1 MESRVLS
8 VIDEQLAVE
17 FTGKVNILS
26 SFNHQFLGHILFI
39 GGDVIQV
46 IFLKYRGIRAFYE
59 LFIQEY
65 ALQSFDY
72 VIEPELVEEK
82 ERKIHYPYSILKQ
95 RLREILRM
103 YRETVKFK
111 PPDNIKIIL
120 DADFLEDSLPITS
133 KEFDVLRTLADWNNP
148 SDLYQQCELMEHEV
162 TQALI
167 SLRKKG
173 ALKILAPRKE

>member
-26 SFNHQFLGHILFI
+26 SLNHQFLGHILFI

-46 IFLKYRGIRAFYE
+46 IFLKHRGIRAFCE

-72 VIEPELVEEK
+72 VVEPELVEEK
-82 ERKIHYPYSILKQ
+82 ERQIHYPYSILKQ
-95 RLREILRM
+95 RLLGVVQMHREAL
-103 YRETVKFK
+103 KFR
-111 PPDNIKIIL
+111 PPENIKIIL
-120 DADFLEDSLPITS
+120 DSEFLQDTLPITAR
-133 KEFDVLRTLADWNNP
+133 EFDVLKTLAEWNSP
-148 SDLYQQCELMEHEV
+148 SDLYQHCELMEHEI
-162 TQALI
+162 THALI

-173 ALKILAPRKE
+173 ALKVLAPRKE